1 MGQNKIG
8 TIITKKPSILTF
20 YLTTVWAEI
29 ETMRVVSNIK
39 KCAAGRLPEQNVKN
53 VHAVLQE
60 SFELV

>member
-1 MGQNKIG
+1 MGQNKNWNYYNE
-8 TIITKKPSILTF
+8 KPSILTF

-39 KCAAGRLPEQNVKN
+39 KCVAGRLPEQNVKN

>member
-1 MGQNKIG
+1 MGQNKNWNYYNE
-8 TIITKKPSILTF
+8 KAQYSDVLF
-20 YLTTVWAEI
+20 NDSWAEI

-39 KCAAGRLPEQNVKN
+39 KCVAGRLPEQNVKN

>member
-1 MGQNKIG
+1 MGQNKNWNYYNE
-8 TIITKKPSILTF
+8 KAQYSDVLF
-20 YLTTVWAEI
+20 NDSSAEI

>member
-1 MGQNKIG
+1 MGQNKNWNYYNE
-8 TIITKKPSILTF
+8 KPSILTF
-20 YLTTVWAEI
+20 YLTTVAEI

>member
-1 MGQNKIG
+1 MGQNKNWNYYNE
-8 TIITKKPSILTF
+8 KPSILTF